1 MTTPI
6 AVLTQSVRLP
16 DDATEL
22 GIDVSRT
29 MGSPLVLIDGRHGAT
44 RVPSL
49 RHRVDH
55 LALKRAA
62 RRDEL
67 ADLEASVREDGGLL
81 TVLHADTLFDD
92 ELGLPGLAFVS
103 DPRGREWPRRDPIE
117 RLRGIAQTIVLVRT
131 RPSHNSAVIV
141 RPTGAPPGPAPS
153 FVGALG
159 LETVT
164 VRVAG
169 PGSPSDPLRK
179 SMNAHEVE
187 RFVLSIRPSFV
198 IVEGSGLVS
207 TRVLSRLLGHKK
219 LNVGWA
225 PQPVAKDG
233 ELAESADRVLSV

>member
-6 AVLTQSVRLP
+6 AVLTKSVRLP

-22 GIDVSRT
+22 GIDVSRA
-29 MGSPLVLIDGRHGAT
+29 MSSPLVLIDGRHGRT

-67 ADLEASVREDGGLL
+67 ADLEASVRNDGGLF
-81 TVLHADTLFDD
+81 TVLYSDALFED

-117 RLRGIAQTIVLVRT
+117 RLRGIAQTVVLVRT
-131 RPSHNSAVIV
+131 PASRNSAVIV
-141 RPTGAPPGPAPS
+141 RPSGAPPGPAPS
-153 FVGALG
+153 FIGVLG

-164 VRVAG
+164 VRAGG
-169 PGSPSDPLRK
+169 PGTPPDPLRK
-179 SMNAHEVE
+179 SMNAREVE

-198 IVEGSGLVS
+198 MVEGSGLVS
-207 TRVLSRLLGHKK
+207 TRVVSRLLGQRK
-219 LNVGWA
+219 LNVGWI
-225 PQPVAKDG
+225 PQPAAQDG
-233 ELAESADRVLSV
+233 ELVESSDRALSI

>member
-1 MTTPI
+1 MSTPI

-22 GIDVSRT
+22 GIDVSRA
-29 MGSPLVLIDGRHGAT
+29 MSSPLVLIDGRHGT
-44 RVPSL
+44 TPVPSV

-67 ADLEASVREDGGLL
+67 AHLEASVRADGGSL
-81 TVLHADTLFDD
+81 TVLQADGLFED

-117 RLRGIAQTIVLVRT
+117 RLRGIAQTVVLVRT
-131 RPSHNSAVIV
+131 RPSRNSAVIV
-141 RPTGAPPGPAPS
+141 RPSGAPPAPTPS

-164 VRVAG
+164 VRAAG
-169 PGSPSDPLRK
+169 PGSPPDPLRK
-179 SMNAHEVE
+179 SMDARKVE
-187 RFVLSIRPSFV
+187 RFVFSIRPSFV
-198 IVEGSGLVS
+198 IVEGSGRVS
-207 TRVLSRLLGHKK
+207 SRVLSRLLGHKR
-219 LNVGWA
+219 LNVGWI
-225 PQPVAKDG
+225 PQPAAKDG
-233 ELAESADRVLSV
+233 ESAEAVDRVLSV